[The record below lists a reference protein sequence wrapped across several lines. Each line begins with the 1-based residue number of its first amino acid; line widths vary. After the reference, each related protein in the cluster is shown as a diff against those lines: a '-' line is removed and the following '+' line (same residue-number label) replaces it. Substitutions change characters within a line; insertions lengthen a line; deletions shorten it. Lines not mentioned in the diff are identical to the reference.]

1 MSLVPQKILR
11 IAQLSFGPEVLVP
24 NSSNATYVR
33 DANGRTW
40 IRREGA
46 LMGDNGI
53 LAEALWW
60 LLASS
65 FDIPTPQAAYH
76 CDSND
81 DGWLSRRIEEVV
93 HWRPSRAS
101 YLINVDGLGGVLALD
116 AITGNGDRPPR
127 NLLLETISESRM
139 CAWAIDAAN
148 AAIGR
153 ASEIESLGLDP
164 PDPHPET
171 RGIPI
176 DLVTPG
182 ALATA
187 HALTCASSAIL
198 SEVVDEA
205 CNLGRAD
212 LSERTRLLDALRAR
226 CAVAPQITK
235 GYLTKLGSL
244 TP

>member
-116 AITGNGDRPPR
+116 AITGNGDRHPR

-153 ASEIESLGLDP
+153 
-164 PDPHPET
+164 
-171 RGIPI
+171 
-176 DLVTPG
+176 VTPG

-212 LSERTRLLDALRAR
+212 LSERTRLLAALRAR

>member
-116 AITGNGDRPPR
+116 AITGNGDRHPR

-153 ASEIESLGLDP
+153 
-164 PDPHPET
+164 
-171 RGIPI
+171 
-176 DLVTPG
+176 VTPG